1 MSQDLTLSQAFE
13 QFQRHNR
20 LRGLSRQTIDWYDR
34 FTKPF
39 LAHIGDVPFDT
50 ITRTDIES
58 YVLSLLEQDQKY
70 LNHPCHQLQ
79 NGGLSRTTIHGRQRV
94 IRRLFNWAVETK
106 RIQPEENPM
115 LGLQTIA
122 LPEQQPR
129 AITEDNLK
137 ALLEAAYGG

>member
-1 MSQDLTLSQAFE
+1 MTQDLTLAQAFN

-39 LAHIGDVPFDT
+39 LEFKGDIPLNS
-50 ITRTDIES
+50 ITRDDIES
-58 YVLSLLEQDQKY
+58 YILSLLDQDHKY
-70 LNHPCHQLQ
+70 LNHPCHQPQ
-79 NGGLSRTTIHGRQRV
+79 KGGLSRATIHGRQRV
-94 IRRLFNWAVETK
+94 IRRLFNWAVET
-106 RIQPEENPM
+106 RLLQPEENPM
-115 LGLQTIA
+115 LGMQAIC

-137 ALLEAAYGG
+137 ALLEAVYDR